1 MKKYMF
7 LTVIVLGFL
16 VCISTEK
23 LNAMEQETIMC
34 PGKGERCYQVE
45 FLGVGLWW
53 KKKEKG
59 GPGII
64 IREVQE

>member
-1 MKKYMF
+1 MKKF
-7 LTVIVLGFL
+7 IFITAIVLGFL
-16 VCISTEK
+16 VCFSSEK
-23 LNAMEQETIMC
+23 LNAMEQETIVC

-45 FLGVGLWW
+45 VWGVGLWW

-64 IREVQE
+64 IIE

>member
-1 MKKYMF
+1 MKKY
-7 LTVIVLGFL
+7 VLLSAILMGFL
-16 VCISTEK
+16 ICVSTEN
-23 LNAMEQETIMC
+23 LNAEATETIVC

-45 FLGVGLWW
+45 VWGVGLWW

-64 IREVQE
+64 IVQ